1 MPGVCVPLR
10 SETSKSMPVHC
21 VIFVMFFLCCAFSFA
36 CLPASAGPLEDGVE
50 QYYYKRFH
58 TAAMFFEEACAKDPM
73 NWKPHFYLART
84 LEQLREYEA
93 AKAEF
98 EYCFRLNPF
107 SKEGR
112 LAKQAVLDLASDRER
127 RKHIAD
133 DPMIVQQALRLLNA
147 QSADMKGRIRA
158 EANRLA
164 NERMRLA
171 AERLN
176 MPVETNPNRYR
187 RWYYR
192 PDDEVSNR
200 AYIQGSWHRNDAMR
214 EAALARIEA
223 TRRASEIQKSSNNLK
238 LLIADP
244 SNKPGSA
251 KLRALGTNLY
261 VRFYGSP
268 ERDDVPG
275 EDKPLE
281 LRARAGLLSDLNL
294 KTSNP
299 IREALNGMGFSTPS
313 RAALKSAPPAKP
325 VVRRDPRAYHHFGEW

>member
-1 MPGVCVPLR
+1 MVNKQLSAVRVL
-10 SETSKSMPVHC
+10 
-21 VIFVMFFLCCAFSFA
+21 FLTLLFCGAAGLSVSRA
-36 CLPASAGPLEDGVE
+36 AAGPLEDGIE

-112 LAKQAVLDLASDRER
+112 LAKQAVLELASDREK
-127 RKHIAD
+127 RKHVAE
-133 DPMIVQQALRLLNA
+133 DPMIVQQALRLLNM
-147 QSADMKGRIRA
+147 QSADLKGRIRA

-164 NERMRLA
+164 TDRMARA
-171 AERLN
+171 AQRLN
-176 MPVETNPNRYR
+176 LPVETNPNRYR

-192 PDDEVSNR
+192 PDEEVSNR
-200 AYIQGSWHRNDAMR
+200 TYIQNSWHRNDAMR
-214 EAALARIEA
+214 EAALARYEA
-223 TRRASEIQKSSNNLK
+223 ARRSVEIQKSANNLK

-244 SNKPGSA
+244 SNKPGNA

-281 LRARAGLLSDLNL
+281 LRARQGLLSDLHL
-294 KTSNP
+294 STSNP
-299 IREALNGMGFSTPS
+299 IREALKSMGV
-313 RAALKSAPPAKP
+313 APPPRTTLKASQSVVAP
-325 VVRRDPRAYHHFGEW
+325 VVRRDPRAYHHFGKW

>member
-1 MPGVCVPLR
+1 
-10 SETSKSMPVHC
+10 
-21 VIFVMFFLCCAFSFA
+21 MFIVVGAVGLWAPRA
-36 CLPASAGPLEDGVE
+36 AAGPLEDGVE

-112 LAKQAVLDLASDRER
+112 LAKEAVLDLAADREA
-127 RKHIAD
+127 RKHVAE
-133 DPMIVQQALRLLNA
+133 DPMIVQQALRLLNS
-147 QSADMKGRIRA
+147 QSADLKGRVRA

-176 MPVETNPNRYR
+176 LRVETDPNRYR

-192 PDDEVSNR
+192 RDDEISNR
-200 AYIQGSWHRNDAMR
+200 AAIQQS
-214 EAALARIEA
+214 
-223 TRRASEIQKSSNNLK
+223 
-238 LLIADP
+238 
-244 SNKPGSA
+244 
-251 KLRALGTNLY
+251 LR
-261 VRFYGSP
+261 
-268 ERDDVPG
+268 
-275 EDKPLE
+275 K
-281 LRARAGLLSDLNL
+281 
-294 KTSNP
+294 
-299 IREALNGMGFSTPS
+299 
-313 RAALKSAPPAKP
+313 
-325 VVRRDPRAYHHFGEW
+325 FGEIVSR

>member
-1 MPGVCVPLR
+1 MSR
-10 SETSKSMPVHC
+10 
-21 VIFVMFFLCCAFSFA
+21 AA
-36 CLPASAGPLEDGVE
+36 AGPLEDGIE

-58 TAAMFFEEACAKDPM
+58 TAAMFFEQACAKDPM

-112 LAKQAVLDLASDRER
+112 LAKQAVLELASDREK
-127 RKHIAD
+127 RKHVAE
-133 DPMIVQQALRLLNA
+133 DPMIVQQALRLLNM
-147 QSADMKGRIRA
+147 QSADLKGRIRA

-164 NERMRLA
+164 NDRMARA
-171 AERLN
+171 AQRLN
-176 MPVETNPNRYR
+176 LPVETNPNRYR

-200 AYIQGSWHRNDAMR
+200 TYVQNSWHRNDAMR
-214 EAALARIEA
+214 EAALARYEA
-223 TRRASEIQKSSNNLK
+223 TRRSVEIQKSANNLK

-244 SNKPGSA
+244 SNKPGNA

-281 LRARAGLLSDLNL
+281 LKARQGLLSDLHL
-294 KTSNP
+294 STSNP
-299 IREALNGMGFSTPS
+299 IREALKGMGVSTPP
-313 RAALKSAPPAKP
+313 RETLKSSQSVERP
-325 VVRRDPRAYHHFGEW
+325 VSRRDPGAYHHFSKW

>member
-1 MPGVCVPLR
+1 MPLR
-10 SETSKSMPVHC
+10 SATSKFLPRLRITAVMLFLGTASLFSMPQA
-21 VIFVMFFLCCAFSFA
+21 I
-36 CLPASAGPLEDGVE
+36 AGALEDGVE

-147 QSADMKGRIRA
+147 QSADLKGRIRA
-158 EANRLA
+158 DANRLA

-176 MPVETNPNRYR
+176 MRVETNPNRYR

-192 PDDEVSNR
+192 PDEEVSNR
-200 AYIQGSWHRNDAMR
+200 AYVQSSWHRNDAMR

-223 TRRASEIQKSSNNLK
+223 TRRAAEIQKSSNNLK

-268 ERDDVPG
+268 ERDDIPG

-299 IREALNGMGFSTPS
+299 IREALNGMGFATPTKS
-313 RAALKSAPPAKP
+313 SLKTSSPSKPA
-325 VVRRDPRAYHHFGEW
+325 VRRDPRAYHHFGEW

>member
-1 MPGVCVPLR
+1 MQR
-10 SETSKSMPVHC
+10 AE
-21 VIFVMFFLCCAFSFA
+21 
-36 CLPASAGPLEDGVE
+36 AGPLEDGVE

-58 TAAMFFEEACAKDPM
+58 TAAMLFEQACAKDPM

-93 AKAEF
+93 AKSEF

-112 LAKQAVLDLASDRER
+112 LAREAVLDLASEREK

-133 DPMIVQQALRLLNA
+133 DPLIIQQALRLLNS
-147 QSADMKGRIRA
+147 QSADLKGRLRT

-164 NERMRLA
+164 NDRMARAAGRLH
-171 AERLN
+171 
-176 MPVETNPNRYR
+176 MTVETNPARYR

-192 PDDEVSNR
+192 PDEEISNR
-200 AYIQGSWHRNDAMR
+200 TYIQNSWHRNDAMR
-214 EAALARIEA
+214 EAALARHEA
-223 TRRASEIQKSSNNLK
+223 VRRSVEIQKSANNLK

-244 SNKPGSA
+244 SNKPGNA

-281 LRARAGLLSDLNL
+281 LRARAGLLSDLHL
-294 KTSNP
+294 STSNP
-299 IREALNGMGFSTPS
+299 IREALKSMGV
-313 RAALKSAPPAKP
+313 APPPRETLRSARP
-325 VVRRDPRAYHHFGEW
+325 ASQAVRRNPNSYHHFANW

>member
-1 MPGVCVPLR
+1 MLKTLSATRVLFATVVICALALVCAPRAL
-10 SETSKSMPVHC
+10 
-21 VIFVMFFLCCAFSFA
+21 
-36 CLPASAGPLEDGVE
+36 AGPLEDGIE

-58 TAAMFFEEACAKDPM
+58 TAAMHFEEACAKDPM

-112 LAKQAVLDLASDRER
+112 LAKAAVLELAANRER
-127 RKHIAD
+127 RKHVAE
-133 DPMIVQQALRLLNA
+133 DPMIIQQALRLLNA
-147 QSADMKGRIRA
+147 QSTDMKTRIRA
-158 EANRLA
+158 EANHRA
-164 NERMRLA
+164 NERMRMA

-192 PDDEVSNR
+192 PDEEVSGR
-200 AYIQGSWHRNDAMR
+200 SYIQNSWHRNDAMR

-223 TRRASEIQKSSNNLK
+223 ARRAQEIQKSANNLK

-244 SNKPGSA
+244 SNKPGNA

-268 ERDDVPG
+268 EMDDVPG

-281 LRARAGLLSDLNL
+281 LRARQGVLSDLHIKN
-294 KTSNP
+294 SNP
-299 IREALNGMGFSTPS
+299 IRES
-313 RAALKSAPPAKP
+313 LKRVGVAPPPREMLNPSEMVKRI
-325 VVRRDPRAYHHFGEW
+325 VRKDPNAYHKFADW

>member
-1 MPGVCVPLR
+1 
-10 SETSKSMPVHC
+10 
-21 VIFVMFFLCCAFSFA
+21 MFFLCFA
-36 CLPASAGPLEDGVE
+36 AGISVPRAMAGPLEDGIE

-58 TAAMFFEEACAKDPM
+58 TAAMFFEEACARDPM

-112 LAKQAVLDLASDRER
+112 LAKAAVLELASDREK
-127 RKHIAD
+127 RKHVAE
-133 DPMIVQQALRLLNA
+133 DPMIVQQALRLLNL
-147 QSADMKGRIRA
+147 QSAGLKGRLRA
-158 EANRLA
+158 DAE
-164 NERMRLA
+164 RLA
-171 AERLN
+171 ADRMARAAHRLN
-176 MPVETNPNRYR
+176 MQVETNPNRYR

-192 PDDEVSNR
+192 TDDEVSNR
-200 AYIQGSWHRNDAMR
+200 AYIQNSWHRTDAMR
-214 EAALARIEA
+214 ESALARHEA
-223 TRRASEIQKSSNNLK
+223 VRRSVEIQKSSNNLK
-238 LLIADP
+238 LLLADP
-244 SNKPGSA
+244 TNKPGSA

-281 LRARAGLLSDLNL
+281 LKARAGLLSDLHL
-294 KTSNP
+294 SASNP
-299 IREALNGMGFSTPS
+299 IREALKGMGVSPPRRETLRSSQP
-313 RAALKSAPPAKP
+313 ANKS
-325 VVRRDPRAYHHFGEW
+325 VVRPDPRAYHRFANW

>member
-1 MPGVCVPLR
+1 MPLR
-10 SETSKSMPVHC
+10 SEMKKSVTALRIIC
-21 VIFVMFFLCCAFSFA
+21 VTLMVCLAAFIA
-36 CLPASAGPLEDGVE
+36 IPRAIAGALEEGVE

-58 TAAMFFEEACAKDPM
+58 TAAMCFEEACAKDPM

-112 LAKQAVLDLASDRER
+112 LAKQAVLDLATDRER
-127 RKHIAD
+127 RKVVAD

-147 QSADMKGRIRA
+147 QSADAKSRIRSA
-158 EANRLA
+158 SERTAT
-164 NERMRLA
+164 ERMRLA

-176 MPVETNPNRYR
+176 MRVETNPNRYR

-192 PDDEVSNR
+192 PDEEVSGR
-200 AYIQGSWHRNDAMR
+200 SYIQNSWHRNDAMR
-214 EAALARIEA
+214 EAALARMEGV
-223 TRRASEIQKSSNNLK
+223 RRAAEIQKSANNLK

-244 SNKPGSA
+244 SNKPGNA

-294 KTSNP
+294 KSANP
-299 IREALNGMGFSTPS
+299 IRAALNGMGFATPS
-313 RAALKSAPPAKP
+313 KAHFKAVPPAKP
-325 VVRRDPRAYHHFGEW
+325 VVRRDPRAYHHFGDW

>member
-1 MPGVCVPLR
+1 VPLR
-10 SETSKSMPVHC
+10 SETAKLSTAFRIIYLMP
-21 VIFVMFFLCCAFSFA
+21 FLCCAAVISA
-36 CLPASAGPLEDGVE
+36 LPAMAGSLEDGVE

-133 DPMIVQQALRLLNA
+133 DPMIVQQALRLLNS
-147 QSADMKGRIRA
+147 QSADLKGRIRA
-158 EANRLA
+158 DANRLA

-176 MPVETNPNRYR
+176 MRVETNPNRYR

-200 AYIQGSWHRNDAMR
+200 AYIQNSWHRNDAMR

-313 RAALKSAPPAKP
+313 RASLKPSPPSKP
-325 VVRRDPRAYHHFGEW
+325 VVRKDPRAYHHFSEW

>member
-1 MPGVCVPLR
+1 MLKPLSAIR
-10 SETSKSMPVHC
+10 VLLST
-21 VIFVMFFLCCAFSFA
+21 FVLCALALICTPCAF
-36 CLPASAGPLEDGVE
+36 AGPLEDGIE

-58 TAAMFFEEACAKDPM
+58 TAAMYFEEACAKDPM

-112 LAKQAVLDLASDRER
+112 LAKAAVLDLAADRER
-127 RKHIAD
+127 RKHVAE
-133 DPMIVQQALRLLNA
+133 DPMIIQQALRLLNS
-147 QSADMKGRIRA
+147 QSADMKVRIRA
-158 EANRLA
+158 EANRRA
-164 NERMRLA
+164 DEHMRLA
-171 AERLN
+171 AQRLG

-192 PDDEVSNR
+192 PDDEVSGN
-200 AYIQGSWHRNDAMR
+200 AYIQNSWYRNDAMR
-214 EAALARIEA
+214 SAALMRLEA
-223 TRRASEIQKSSNNLK
+223 TKRAAEIQKSANNLK

-268 ERDDVPG
+268 EMDDVPG
-275 EDKPLE
+275 DDKPLE
-281 LRARAGLLSDLNL
+281 LRARAGLLSEMHL
-294 KTSNP
+294 KNPNP
-299 IREALNGMGFSTPS
+299 IRESLKKIGVSTPP
-313 RAALKSAPPAKP
+313 SAMLSPSAMIKP
-325 VVRRDPRAYHHFGEW
+325 IMRKDPNAYHHFADW

>member
-1 MPGVCVPLR
+1 VPLR
-10 SETSKSMPVHC
+10 SETTRPLSALRLSCVMLFLLGAALISMPRA
-21 VIFVMFFLCCAFSFA
+21 L
-36 CLPASAGPLEDGVE
+36 AGPLEDGVE
-50 QYYYKRFH
+50 QYYYKRYH

-112 LAKQAVLDLASDRER
+112 LAKQAVLDLAADRER

-133 DPMIVQQALRLLNA
+133 DPMIVAQALRLLNS
-147 QSADMKGRIRA
+147 QSADLKGRIRA

-164 NERMRLA
+164 NERMRVA
-171 AERLN
+171 AERLG
-176 MPVETNPNRYR
+176 MRVETNPNRYR

-192 PDDEVSNR
+192 PDEEVSGR
-200 AYIQGSWHRNDAMR
+200 AYIQNSWHRNDAMR

-223 TRRASEIQKSSNNLK
+223 TRRAAEIQKSSNNLK

-268 ERDDVPG
+268 ERDDIPG

-281 LRARAGLLSDLNL
+281 LKAKAGLLSDLNL

-299 IREALNGMGFSTPS
+299 IREALNGMGFATPTKAS
-313 RAALKSAPPAKP
+313 LKSAPPPKR
-325 VVRRDPRAYHHFGEW
+325 VVRRDPRAYHHFGDW